1 MIIFEDFEVRKRS
14 VIAVDRYEQDLTEAV
29 YDTPRFLIK
38 YFLLSTPVP
47 DIIGYNII
55 ETLYYLQISLD
66 NGASH
71 TFCFGSTEEAK
82 ESRDAKYEELRDL
95 IRKM

>member
-14 VIAVDRYEQDLTEAV
+14 VIAVNRFERNLKEPV
-29 YDTPRFLIK
+29 FDTPRFLIK
-38 YFLLSTPVP
+38 YFLFTP